1 MSNLAAIFVIGL
13 IVFGIYG
20 LIHSSHDNW
29 YPLSGKTLDRNAVI
43 TGVKTSRYNKYK
55 FKTVVTFSDGFRYT
69 AFDTKSSYSGFN
81 KQTIQV
87 TPEMK
92 VAIAERAQKKHNDLL
107 SNPQN
112 NSTINQRNAEG
123 PPAKRNDPQRNQS
136 PASPVQAGTHHQ
148 KMSVP
153 PLRNPVRKGQKVPLE
168 STKRLTRV
176 KACMG
181 WNVQNPVCE
190 VDVSAFLLQ
199 NEKVP
204 GDDWFVFY
212 GQDRSP
218 DNSVQFHAEAQPD
231 REMITLDF
239 SRINPGVDKIVFI
252 LTINEALEKRLN
264 FSMLADTYIRLLDAN
279 TNQELLSFQIDEY
292 YANVTSMMIGEVYRH
307 NGAWKFNAIG
317 NGVSKD
323 LAGLCQMY
331 GVQVV

>member
-1 MSNLAAIFVIGL
+1 MPVDLPIQAEKPLTRETVLSVNQRRVQQPLNQQNI
-13 IVFGIYG
+13 
-20 LIHSSHDNW
+20 SS
-29 YPLSGKTLDRNAVI
+29 
-43 TGVKTSRYNKYK
+43 
-55 FKTVVTFSDGFRYT
+55 
-69 AFDTKSSYSGFN
+69 
-81 KQTIQV
+81 
-87 TPEMK
+87 
-92 VAIAERAQKKHNDLL
+92 
-107 SNPQN
+107 
-112 NSTINQRNAEG
+112 INQSKSNSSQQRQRSTERPGAKKNA
-123 PPAKRNDPQRNQS
+123 PPRNQN
-136 PASPVQAGTHHQ
+136 PTSPVQAGPHHQ

-153 PLRNPVRKGQKVPLE
+153 TLRNPVRKGQKVPLE
-168 STKRLTRV
+168 SAKRLTRV

-181 WNVQNPVCE
+181 WNVQNPACE